1 MKVEF
6 LSKFNKDLNKLN
18 DNRVKASVIKVIE
31 IAESAN
37 NLSEIQNL
45 KKLKGHKSAFRI
57 KLGDYRIGIF
67 VEGNVVEMARIVH
80 RKDIYKVFP

>member
-1 MKVEF
+1 MIVEF
-6 LSKFNKDLNKLN
+6 LSKFNKDLNKLKDN
-18 DNRVKASVIKVIE
+18 DVRASLLKTIE
-31 IAESAN
+31 NVESADN
-37 NLSEIQNL
+37 VTSIPNL

>member
-18 DNRVKASVIKVIE
+18 DDHVRASVMKTIE
-31 IAESAN
+31 LIESAKN
-37 NLSEIQNL
+37 ISAIQNL

-67 VEGNVVEMARIVH
+67 VEGNIIEMARIVH

>member
-6 LSKFNKDLNKLN
+6 LTKFTKDVDKLK
-18 DNRVKASVIKVIE
+18 VSHIKASVVKIIE
-31 IAESAN
+31 LLESTDS
-37 NLSEIQNL
+37 LSKIPNL

-57 KLGDYRIGIF
+57 KIGDYRIGIF
-67 VEGNVVEMARIVH
+67 VDGRTVEMARVIH

>member
-1 MKVEF
+1 MIVEF

-18 DNRVKASVIKVIE
+18 DKDVRASLLKTIE
-31 IAESAN
+31 NVESADN
-37 NLSEIQNL
+37 VTSIPNL

>member
-1 MKVEF
+1 MIVEF
-6 LSKFNKDLNKLN
+6 LSKFNKDLNKLKDN
-18 DNRVKASVIKVIE
+18 DVRASLLKTIE
-31 IAESAN
+31 NVESADN
-37 NLSEIQNL
+37 VTSIPNL

-80 RKDIYKVFP
+80 RKDIYMVFP

>member
-6 LSKFNKDLNKLN
+6 LSKFNKDLTKI
-18 DNRVKASVIKVIE
+18 DDDRVKTSVLKIIE
-31 IAESAN
+31 HLELAN

-67 VEGNVVEMARIVH
+67 IEGNVVEMARIVH
-80 RKDIYKVFP
+80 RKDIYKIFP

>member
-6 LSKFNKDLNKLN
+6 LAKFLKDIDKLKVAH
-18 DNRVKASVIKVIE
+18 VKESIVNTIE
-31 IAESAN
+31 LLETVESLAE
-37 NLSEIQNL
+37 IPNL

-57 KLGDYRIGIF
+57 KIGDYRIGIF
-67 VEGNVVEMARIVH
+67 IEGETVEMARVVH

>member
-6 LSKFNKDLNKLN
+6 LTKFTKDVDKLKASH
-18 DNRVKASVIKVIE
+18 VKASVVKIIE
-31 IAESAN
+31 LLESADS
-37 NLSEIQNL
+37 LSEIPNL

-57 KLGDYRIGIF
+57 KVGDYRIGIF
-67 VEGNVVEMARIVH
+67 VEERTVEMARVIH

>member
-18 DNRVKASVIKVIE
+18 DDRVKTTVIKVIE
-31 IAESAN
+31 LLESAN
-37 NLSEIQNL
+37 SLSEIQNL
-45 KKLKGHKSAFRI
+45 KKLKGHRSAFRI
-57 KLGDYRIGIF
+57 KLGDFRIGIF

>member
-6 LSKFNKDLNKLN
+6 LRKFVIDLDKLN
-18 DNRVKASVIKVIE
+18 AVHVKTSVLRTIE
-31 IAESAN
+31 LVESVN
-37 NLSEIQNL
+37 HLSEIPNL

-57 KLGDYRIGIF
+57 KIGDYRIGIF
-67 VEGNVVEMARIVH
+67 VKGRTIEMARVVH

>member
-6 LSKFNKDLNKLN
+6 LSKFYKDLDKLKAGYV
-18 DNRVKASVIKVIE
+18 RASVIKTIE
-31 IAESAN
+31 LIESVE
-37 NLSEIQNL
+37 NLSEINHI

-57 KLGDYRIGIF
+57 KIGDYRIGIF
-67 VEGNVVEMARIVH
+67 VEGRTVEMARIVH